1 MTHPP
6 NVELLYFD
14 GCPNYRE
21 ARAEIERIAAD
32 ESTGLDLRLVEVT
45 SPEQAEA
52 LRFLGSPTVRVDG
65 HDVEPGADERD
76 AFVLACRVYRTDAG
90 VRGQPAEAW
99 IRAALR
105 RS

>member
-1 MTHPP
+1 MAHPP
-6 NVELLYFD
+6 SVELLYFK

-21 ARAEIERIAAD
+21 ARADIERIAA
-32 ESTGLDLRLVEVT
+32 EEAVGLDLRLVEVT

-65 HDVEPGADERD
+65 RDVEPGADDRD
-76 AFVLACRVYRTDAG
+76 SFVIACRMYRTDSG
-90 VRGQPAEAW
+90 LRGQPAEAW